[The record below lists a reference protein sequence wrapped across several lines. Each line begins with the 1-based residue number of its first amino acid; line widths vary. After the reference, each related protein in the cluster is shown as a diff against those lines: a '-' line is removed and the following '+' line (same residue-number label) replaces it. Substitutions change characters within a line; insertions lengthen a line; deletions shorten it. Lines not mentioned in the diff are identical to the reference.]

1 MVRIAAIICLCVV
14 AAEGK
19 SSLMRG
25 AIPTAKNESLG
36 RHLTPSGN
44 PGQFKNGN
52 QLTHPSVGQDGGKNM
67 NNPEAVKNDRQY
79 EQSALSED
87 DACPGPSCGLKEGLK
102 SEQMLVAPF
111 VNGTAT
117 PSLASVIGTLQ
128 KEGAIDSPQGGNS
141 SASEQPSAAEKAA
154 GADAIATMAHHLNKP
169 ANTTLSSTTNTAL
182 DSKEAATDKKE
193 EIKKASA
200 ARHLRGMRRA

>member
-44 PGQFKNGN
+44 PGQ
-52 QLTHPSVGQDGGKNM
+52 LVGQFWGFNI

-141 SASEQPSAAEKAA
+141 GASEQPSAAEKAA
-154 GADAIATMAHHLNKP
+154 EADAIATMAHHLNKP

-182 DSKEAATDKKE
+182 DSKEAATFFRLME
-193 EIKKASA
+193 EIEKAPA
-200 ARHLRGMRRA
+200 ARRLRGMRRA